1 MGGGH
6 PTSDKQKF
14 DLSQKNVYYQTGFE
28 FACLGGH
35 TKIVE
40 MLIDVSE
47 TLKLDLTSKNIH
59 GLSGY
64 ELALENQKVDVITLI
79 KAKMPALIVP

>member
-1 MGGGH
+1 M
-6 PTSDKQKF
+6 
-14 DLSQKNVYYQTGFE
+14 
-28 FACLGGH
+28 GH

-47 TLKLDLTSKNIH
+47 TLKLDLASKNIH

-64 ELALENQKVDVITLI
+64 AYALEKQKVDIITLI
-79 KAKMPALIVP
+79 EAKMPALIVP